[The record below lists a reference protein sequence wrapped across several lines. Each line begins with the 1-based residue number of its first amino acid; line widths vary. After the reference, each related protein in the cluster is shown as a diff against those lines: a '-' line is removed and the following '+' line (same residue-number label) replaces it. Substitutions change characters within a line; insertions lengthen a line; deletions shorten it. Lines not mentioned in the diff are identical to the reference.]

1 MHKIFFLF
9 AYLLTHTLISQDAK
23 EIIRQADEKMRGSS
37 SKANMTMTIVRP
49 DWSRKISIKSWSYG
63 DEYSLILIAAP
74 ARDKG
79 TAFLKREKEIWN
91 WQPKIERVI
100 KLPPS
105 MMMQSWMGSDFTND
119 DLVKESSIVKDY
131 DHKLISDTIIND
143 YMCYKIELLPY
154 EDAAVVWGKIIAYI
168 EKEEFLQLLIKYF
181 DEDGYLVNTM
191 KLSEIKEMDGRII
204 PTLLEMIPTDEP
216 GNKTVIK
223 YEDLKFNIDIEASF
237 FSIRN
242 LKRVRP

>member
-1 MHKIFFLF
+1 
-9 AYLLTHTLISQDAK
+9 
-23 EIIRQADEKMRGSS
+23 
-37 SKANMTMTIVRP
+37 
-49 DWSRKISIKSWSYG
+49 
-63 DEYSLILIAAP
+63 
-74 ARDKG
+74 
-79 TAFLKREKEIWN
+79 
-91 WQPKIERVI
+91 
-100 KLPPS
+100 
-105 MMMQSWMGSDFTND
+105 
-119 DLVKESSIVKDY
+119 
-131 DHKLISDTIIND
+131 
-143 YMCYKIELLPY
+143 MCYKIELLPY

-168 EKEEFLQLLIKYF
+168 EKEESLQLLIKYF

-191 KLSEIKEMDGRII
+191 KLSEIKEMDGRVI